1 MEAVI
6 GRDIGKY
13 MYGGRNL
20 EGYGDEVPGYV
31 HDDMAMAELESYKI
45 GEIKNEDHQ
54 LFVDKPDPSKK
65 YLPVYNF
72 SIFTPQIDT
81 RSARK
86 RESLC
91 LKDTS

>member
-31 HDDMAMAELESYKI
+31 HDDMAMAELETYKI
-45 GEIKNEDHQ
+45 GEIKNEDH
-54 LFVDKPDPSKK
+54 
-65 YLPVYNF
+65 
-72 SIFTPQIDT
+72 
-81 RSARK
+81 
-86 RESLC
+86 
-91 LKDTS
+91 